1 MTAAPLSSD
10 SDPIALLRV
19 AELRAAER
27 DAAATLPPHT
37 LMSRAG
43 DAAARWLSERIAR
56 DTRPVWVAVGP
67 GNNGGDALVAA
78 ARLQQLGVAT
88 QAWMPVPVKPDD
100 AQWAPGIARATGVP
114 RAA

>member
-1 MTAAPLSSD
+1 MTAAPLSPD

-37 LMSRAG
+37 LMGRAG
-43 DAAARWLSERIAR
+43 DAAARWLSARVAR
-56 DTRPVWVAVGP
+56 DERPVWFAVGP

-78 ARLQQLGVAT
+78 ARL
-88 QAWMPVPVKPDD
+88 
-100 AQWAPGIARATGVP
+100 
-114 RAA
+114 